1 MQQENNSR
9 LGYTHS
15 DIAVPTHDI
24 SHLTPLAQQVCRLM
38 SHDPFIT
45 QRKIAD
51 HLKVN
56 SDRLLVI
63 AAEIRADVD
72 AQNYILYQGD
82 GTKYW
87 TNTIRPLLAN
97 GTLHAAIDREYM
109 YPNRVGLYTGM
120 SCMFYCNFCGRNPM
134 ARYEKD
140 YEKIGFEVFKQ
151 IIDQDPKTDPYWED
165 RFRISG
171 GLEPLTNRYLGD
183 IITYGAE
190 RGYKMQLYTNGF
202 MMTDRYITDHPGML
216 DLHAVRFSLY
226 GVDKESAF
234 RVTRHEQ
241 SFENIVENI
250 INYINNASTTKVG
263 VNWIVLPG
271 QANDLQKL
279 INVVDYIN
287 SKAVRPVDFVTLRED
302 FSQNVRIVSEEEREH
317 LIKIFKQIKDF
328 KEHKWPTT
336 HWDFGYALE
345 PLTHGKST
353 GALTMIN
360 WNEMVPE
367 SFPQVAV
374 AVDVKGDVYVYHES
388 GFLDRPGADR
398 YIIGNIRDSS
408 VQEQTQ
414 DFILNKRSIRPMP
427 PDVGYLDAF
436 DHVVSRLIRQARDD
450 AEFGIAWN
458 QGPLTCR

>member
-1 MQQENNSR
+1 MSHKDNSR

-15 DIAVPTHDI
+15 DIEIPSHNI
-24 SHLTPLAQQVCRLM
+24 SHLTPLAQEVCKLM
-38 SHDPFIT
+38 SHDPFLT
-45 QRKIAD
+45 QRNIASC
-51 HLKVN
+51 LQIN
-56 SDRLLVI
+56 NEQLLVI
-63 AAEIRADVD
+63 AAEIRADED

-87 TNTIRPLLAN
+87 TNTIKPLLVN
-97 GTLHAAIDREYM
+97 GTLHAAINREYI

-120 SCMFYCNFCGRNPM
+120 SCMFYCNFCGRNPV
-134 ARYEKD
+134 AKYEKQ
-140 YEKIGFEVFKQ
+140 YEQLGFDVFRQ
-151 IIDQDPKTDPYWED
+151 LIDQDPKTDPYWKD

-183 IITYGAE
+183 IIHYGSE
-190 RGYKMQLYTNGF
+190 RGYRMQLYTNGF
-202 MMTDRYITDHPGML
+202 MMTPRYIADHPGML
-216 DLHAVRFSLY
+216 ELHAVRFSLY
-226 GVDKESAF
+226 GVDKDSAF
-234 RVTRHEQ
+234 RVTRHAE
-241 SFENIVENI
+241 SFDNIIENI
-250 INYINNASTTKVG
+250 INYINQANNTKVG

-271 QANDLQKL
+271 QSNDLQKL

-287 SKAVRPVDFVTLRED
+287 TKSNRPLDFVTLRED
-302 FSQNVRIVSEEEREH
+302 FSQNLRIVSEEERLH
-317 LIKIFKQIKDF
+317 LIKIFKQIEDF
-328 KEHKWPTT
+328 KQYKWPTT

-360 WNEMVPE
+360 WNDMIPE

-388 GFLDRPGADR
+388 GFLDRPGANR
-398 YIIGNIRDSS
+398 YIIGNIQDSS
-408 VQEQTQ
+408 VDAQVKN
-414 DFILNKRSIRPMP
+414 FVINKKSIRPMP
-427 PDVGYLDAF
+427 QDVGYLDAF

-450 AEFGIAWN
+450 EEFGISWN